1 MKMRL
6 DLARGSRHVELDA
19 GGRAVRLTIRQ
30 LFMLRIAARTPVG
43 EGFSIT
49 GCARRL
55 GVCEATA
62 RNAMRR
68 LAQLGLVTVSERRMP
83 NGGQLENACELT
95 ADGLVAL
102 ESADG
107 YRIVWEGAQDA

>member
-1 MKMRL
+1 MRL

-68 LAQLGLVTVSERRMP
+68 LVQLGLVSLRARRLQ

-95 ADGLVAL
+95 ADGLSAL
-102 ESADG
+102 ESAE
-107 YRIVWEGAQDA
+107 RIELFGEVSCDV